1 MCSLS
6 WQEVAAQRLTWRH
19 CLCSGRGCSD
29 DDNDVETT
37 TTTTSVTVSLRSNQQ
52 CKANTVNVNDNVD
65 ISVLRQL
72 HWDVTATTVG
82 VLSLRWW
89 SDGAT
94 RALVEG
100 ATRAVVARR
109 GSRQQW
115 WRWADN
121 ITRAGDKQPKAR

>member
-6 WQEVAAQRLTWRH
+6 WQEVAAQQLTWRH

-37 TTTTSVTVSLRSNQQ
+37 TTTTAVTVSLRSNQR
-52 CKANTVNVNDNVD
+52 CKANAVNVNDNVD
-65 ISVLRQL
+65 ISILRQL

-82 VLSLRWW
+82 VLSLHWW

-94 RALVEG
+94 RAGGGRCNESCRSKEG
-100 ATRAVVARR
+100 VAATMVAV
-109 GSRQQW
+109 GGQYNKSR
-115 WRWADN
+115 
-121 ITRAGDKQPKAR
+121 